1 MKKSTKNIESIA
13 ILTMDCL
20 YTTIYLNSLVPE
32 LSDRV
37 KTIFISDR
45 IGEKY
50 GSAPKQGIDH
60 LKQSGIKFILNLLA
74 VHGFHKPLFL
84 VSNVLRQI
92 SSRPQIYLI
101 RALAKKHDIE
111 VMVIKDVNSQLVKNR
126 LHELNTDLLISA
138 YFDQIL
144 HQDVFEIPKYGTIN
158 FHPGYLPSNPGPA
171 PTFWAV
177 AENRPIGSTV
187 HFTDSGIDTGNII
200 LREMISTDSARSV
213 IGLEYKIFSKA
224 HVLTLKAI
232 RMIEKNTLKA
242 IPADGYREYR
252 SYPTKSSFA
261 HLKTFKKSYFTFSD
275 YYKFFQYDKRLASF
289 FDGESTKAA
298 G

>member
-1 MKKSTKNIESIA
+1 MKEGTKSIESIA

-20 YTTIYLNSLVPE
+20 YTTVYLNSLVSE

-37 KTIFISDR
+37 KIIFISDR
-45 IGEKY
+45 IGKKY

-60 LKQSGIKFILNLLA
+60 FKQSGIKFILYLLA
-74 VHGFHKPLFL
+74 VHGFHKPLFYI
-84 VSNVLRQI
+84 SNFLRRI
-92 SSRPQIYLI
+92 TNRPQTLLI
-101 RALAKKHDIE
+101 KALAKKHNIE
-111 VMVIKDVNSQLVKNR
+111 VMVIKDVNSERVKSK

-144 HQDVFEIPKYGTIN
+144 HQDVFEMPKYGTIN

-187 HFTDSGIDTGNII
+187 HFIDSGIDTGDII

-232 RMIEKNTLKA
+232 SMIEKNTLKA

-261 HLKTFKKSYFTFSD
+261 HLKTFKKRYFTFSD
-275 YYKFFQYDKRLASF
+275 YYKYFSIRQTVGVLF
-289 FDGESTKAA
+289 
-298 G
+298 